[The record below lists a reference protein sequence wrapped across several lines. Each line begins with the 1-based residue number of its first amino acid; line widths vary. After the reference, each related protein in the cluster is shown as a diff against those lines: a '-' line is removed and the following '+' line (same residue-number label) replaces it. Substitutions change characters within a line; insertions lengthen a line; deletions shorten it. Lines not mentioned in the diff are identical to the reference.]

1 MNNNIGQADLKL
13 LKELYPTKYPK
24 LIKKLEKNYPI
35 QYLIGYVDFYNLK
48 LIVNKH
54 TLIPRFETELLIE
67 KALDYLANKNYKN
80 ILDIGTGS
88 GAIAIAIKKNLDITV
103 DACDISSKAL
113 KVASK
118 NASNNNVNINFYKL
132 NILKDIPN
140 KKYDC
145 LISNPPY
152 VKENEIVSPETKYEP
167 KIALYAK
174 EEGLEFYKHIINISK
189 NILNKNGSLIFEI
202 GSTQGKKIKD
212 MILKTYPNSQVLIL
226 KDYNNLDR
234 FIFATI

>member
-54 TLIPRFETELLIE
+54 TLIPRFETELLVE
-67 KALDYLANKNYKN
+67 KAIKYLATKNYKN

-88 GAIAIAIKKNLDITV
+88 GAIAIAIKKNLNIDV
-103 DACDISSKAL
+103 DACDVSSKAL
-113 KVASK
+113 KVANK
-118 NASNNNVNINFYKL
+118 NALNNNVNINFYKL

-140 KKYDC
+140 QKYDC

-152 VKENEIVSPETKYEP
+152 VKEDEIVSPETKYEP

-174 EEGLEFYKHIINISK
+174 EDGLEFYKRIINISK
-189 NILNKNGSLIFEI
+189 NILNENGSLILEI
-202 GSTQGKKIKD
+202 GSTQSKIIKD
-212 MILKTYPNSQVLIL
+212 MILKTYPNSEVLIL
-226 KDYNNLDR
+226 KDYNNFDR

>member
-152 VKENEIVSPETKYEP
+152 VKENEIVSPETKN
-167 KIALYAK
+167 
-174 EEGLEFYKHIINISK
+174 FIS
-189 NILNKNGSLIFEI
+189 IL
-202 GSTQGKKIKD
+202 
-212 MILKTYPNSQVLIL
+212 
-226 KDYNNLDR
+226 
-234 FIFATI
+234 

>member
-54 TLIPRFETELLIE
+54 TLIPRFETELLVE
-67 KALDYLANKNYKN
+67 KAIKYLATKNYKN

-88 GAIAIAIKKNLDITV
+88 GAIAIAIKKNLNINV

-118 NASNNNVNINFYKL
+118 NALNNNVNINFYKL

-140 KKYDC
+140 QKYDC

-152 VKENEIVSPETKYEP
+152 VKEDEIVSPETKYEP

-174 EEGLEFYKHIINISK
+174 EDGLEFYKRIINISK
-189 NILNKNGSLIFEI
+189 NILNENGSLILEI
-202 GSTQGKKIKD
+202 GSTQSKIIKD
-212 MILKTYPNSQVLIL
+212 MILKTYPNSEVLIL
-226 KDYNNLDR
+226 KDYNNFDR